1 MTGGVRVDP
10 VTIGSAG
17 AALLA
22 ALAVATP
29 AGALEPR
36 FDHRD
41 EDGVLAE
48 FGVSRDTVTADGLS
62 ATRYSPVLRLAYGA
76 DLIGDGSEF
85 ALGAALRLDAPAGA
99 SGIRYAADLRYRGYF
114 GTDELKTFFDVGIW
128 VPFSTRWA
136 IGPRVGLGAIY
147 DFSRALGFYVSIG
160 FGTGFGQ
167 VRVVA
172 LDAAAGLHWRWP

>member
-1 MTGGVRVDP
+1 MGRRLEP
-10 VTIGSAG
+10 AAGSAG

-22 ALAVATP
+22 AAALALP
-29 AGALEPR
+29 ASALEPR

-41 EDGVLAE
+41 EDGILVE
-48 FGVSRDTVTADGLS
+48 MGVSRDTVSADGLS
-62 ATRYSPVLRLAYGA
+62 ATRYAPVLRLAYGA

-85 ALGAALRLDAPAGA
+85 ALGASLRFDAPAG
-99 SGIRYAADLRYRGYF
+99 SGGVRLAPDLRYRGYF

-128 VPFSTRWA
+128 AAFSTRWA

-147 DFSRALGFYVSIG
+147 DFGRGFGTYVSIG

-167 VRVVA
+167 MRVVA
-172 LDAAAGLHWRWP
+172 LEAAGGLHWRWP